1 MSIRRLLIFA
11 ALLSM
16 QVAGQPEEQ
25 EPKKSF
31 FLPQNP
37 VAAAYVLG
45 RLSNKELTEAP
56 RSEFVYV
63 ALLQRKGLDRKYRI
77 EALEGLGKVRN
88 TDFLTELIAGLGE
101 LDKKGEDSEAM
112 LRDLLAIL
120 LQSKP
125 EELAAKRAALEK
137 LATNAQ
143 LSLTRQIASAALI
156 TGDASIERAWNEAE
170 SNPKHLADLI
180 LSIQWIRNGTLR
192 ASFYPKIQPLLQ
204 RADSLELR
212 RAAIT
217 AIAALPGREAE
228 SFKILTGFMKAGIER
243 AAVIS
248 SLQRIPKKLWPKE
261 NIEPLVNSLVNDLQK
276 VAVTERTE
284 SDFVNAV
291 QFATDLASLLPPEKA
306 GLLHKTLRGMGMATF
321 VIRTIYEQMLYD
333 KLLIVVEA
341 GKPVEIILQNEDAMP
356 HNLVIAAPGALEEV
370 GLASEKMLPE
380 PDAQGR
386 LYVPDSP
393 KVLHATKMVDLG
405 QQAKLTFTAPGE
417 LGEYPYLCTFPG
429 HWRRMVGTMAVVED
443 VEAYLA
449 SRAASPEPTITE
461 WKVEDL
467 APDLAKIGFGR
478 NLDYGKQLFTRM
490 ACAQCHKLGK
500 EGSSYGPD
508 LTEVLKRWKGDHASV
523 LTQIIE
529 PSKVIDERY
538 RNYEFELR
546 NGDTLLGMIV
556 REEAGSITVQ
566 TGPADA
572 LIQTIKKS
580 DIKQQ
585 QPQPS
590 SLMPVG
596 LLNSLSREEIFDLLA
611 YIESG
616 GNLSP
621 HEHEH

>member
-1 MSIRRLLIFA
+1 
-11 ALLSM
+11 
-16 QVAGQPEEQ
+16 
-25 EPKKSF
+25 
-31 FLPQNP
+31 
-37 VAAAYVLG
+37 
-45 RLSNKELTEAP
+45 
-56 RSEFVYV
+56 
-63 ALLQRKGLDRKYRI
+63 
-77 EALEGLGKVRN
+77 
-88 TDFLTELIAGLGE
+88 
-101 LDKKGEDSEAM
+101 
-112 LRDLLAIL
+112 
-120 LQSKP
+120 
-125 EELAAKRAALEK
+125 
-137 LATNAQ
+137 
-143 LSLTRQIASAALI
+143 
-156 TGDASIERAWNEAE
+156 
-170 SNPKHLADLI
+170 
-180 LSIQWIRNGTLR
+180 
-192 ASFYPKIQPLLQ
+192 
-204 RADSLELR
+204 
-212 RAAIT
+212 
-217 AIAALPGREAE
+217 
-228 SFKILTGFMKAGIER
+228 
-243 AAVIS
+243 
-248 SLQRIPKKLWPKE
+248 
-261 NIEPLVNSLVNDLQK
+261 
-276 VAVTERTE
+276 
-284 SDFVNAV
+284 
-291 QFATDLASLLPPEKA
+291 
-306 GLLHKTLRGMGMATF
+306 
-321 VIRTIYEQMLYD
+321 
-333 KLLIVVEA
+333 
-341 GKPVEIILQNEDAMP
+341 
-356 HNLVIAAPGALEEV
+356 
-370 GLASEKMLPE
+370 MLPE

-467 APDLAKIGFGR
+467 APDLAKVGFGR
-478 NLDYGKQLFTRM
+478 NLDHGKELFTRM

-500 EGSSYGPD
+500 EGNTYGPD
-508 LTEVLKRWKGDHASV
+508 LTDVFKRWKSDRASV
-523 LTQIIE
+523 LAQIIE

-538 RNYEFELR
+538 RNHEFELK

-556 REEAGSITVQ
+556 TEEAGSITVQ